1 VRDDLRRMALFTS
14 GIVEMTRN
22 RAEELVKEW
31 VKNPDVG
38 REHAQSLVKD
48 LMEWSRANR
57 KELSS
62 FVRTEVSHQLSLLGV
77 VTRQDLERLE
87 SRVQRLEDASRSA
100 AAASSRRTSARKT
113 TARKATARKTRAAS
127 PRKKTSARRTASAT
141 GRRRRGTT

>member
-31 VKNPDVG
+31 VKNPDLG

-57 KELSS
+57 KELTS
-62 FVRTEVSHQLSLLGV
+62 FVRSEVSHQLSLLGV
-77 VTRQDLERLE
+77 VTRQDLEHLE
-87 SRVQRLEDASRSA
+87 SRVQRLEEAARSA
-100 AAASSRRTSARKT
+100 AAASSRRASARKT
-113 TARKATARKTRAAS
+113 TARKTRAAS
-127 PRKKTSARRTASAT
+127 PKKKTSARRAATAT
-141 GRRRRGTT
+141 GRTRRGTA